1 MLQQSVKSMYV
12 YNSLLTLCLL
22 GLVYGGVFKAL
33 FVLISINIFDLT
45 ILSAVS
51 IMVLLS
57 IKRKYKISREDIYLI
72 ILLGLFSSI
81 YMSSLLYSPSSVYGP
96 QKLVGFMG
104 LLFSFVVG
112 LLLPQSAKN
121 SFLSVIPDFSIV
133 IAIAFILIMTSNL
146 QALLNFDFSGL
157 GLVVGEVLGVGVI
170 IALFNPNKSILRR
183 LGILLS
189 ISLILF
195 LGARGPFL
203 FLILIGFF
211 VGLVQVGKNFNNL
224 MNIRKKT
231 FYFIIAAI
239 SSALILISLLSGTA
253 IFEFLESGFSRF
265 LLFFESDK
273 GSSVTSRM
281 QMILDAIY
289 YIDQSPIFGHGLG
302 SYGLIV
308 YGTDFRAYPHNGV
321 LEVWFEAGILGL
333 ISFMAFILM
342 SFFVAM
348 KRKHFALACII
359 VFLMLNF
366 LKSSSLDELRLLFL
380 VCGLSASFLVAEK
393 EYKN

>member
-1 MLQQSVKSMYV
+1 
-12 YNSLLTLCLL
+12 
-22 GLVYGGVFKAL
+22 
-33 FVLISINIFDLT
+33 
-45 ILSAVS
+45 
-51 IMVLLS
+51 
-57 IKRKYKISREDIYLI
+57 
-72 ILLGLFSSI
+72 
-81 YMSSLLYSPSSVYGP
+81 
-96 QKLVGFMG
+96 
-104 LLFSFVVG
+104 
-112 LLLPQSAKN
+112 
-121 SFLSVIPDFSIV
+121 
-133 IAIAFILIMTSNL
+133 
-146 QALLNFDFSGL
+146 
-157 GLVVGEVLGVGVI
+157 
-170 IALFNPNKSILRR
+170 
-183 LGILLS
+183 
-189 ISLILF
+189 
-195 LGARGPFL
+195 
-203 FLILIGFF
+203 
-211 VGLVQVGKNFNNL
+211 